1 MREIVFD
8 TETTGFDPN
17 EGHRLIEIGCVEIRH
32 GLSTGETFHVYLNPE
47 RDVPEEAVR
56 VHGLRR
62 EFLADKPLFA
72 DVVDRFLDFVG
83 DTPLV
88 AHNASFD
95 RTFINAELAKAGR
108 PTLPSRQFVDTLEM
122 AKRKFPGQRNSL
134 DALCERLGVS
144 NARRDLHGALL
155 DAEILA
161 EVYLELQGGRQRGL
175 ELVSEATRAATI
187 EVHRPHRAARPHA
200 PSDEEAAAHAA
211 FLDLLTDPIWRRDAG

>member
-17 EGHRLIEIGCVEIRH
+17 EGH
-32 GLSTGETFHVYLNPE
+32 GLSTGETFHVYINPE

>member
-32 GLSTGETFHVYLNPE
+32 GLATGETFHVYLNPE

-72 DVVDRFLDFVG
+72 DMVDRFLDFVG

-175 ELVSEATRAATI
+175 ELVSEATRTATV

-211 FLDLLTDPIWRRDAG
+211 FLDLLTDPIWRRDGG